1 MTYRDSALAPPLSD
15 RPPKLFGFALYLIG
29 TGCAGMG
36 VAQLGVLL
44 TIHGL
49 LGSSYGFVTRWGMA
63 IGELMV
69 FVGLAIAWRTTRPPR
84 RRFVAVATTL
94 WAAMSVI
101 DFDQERVRRALV
113 LESLRGVLA
122 PTAATFAGWAIALG
136 LLAIVVHAGGRAFA
150 ARTWATT
157 LGACLVIADA
167 WEQALPVVVP
177 MRSRYG
183 SDTTSYASVIALD
196 VIGLG
201 LVAGGLFAAG
211 RSILRGVTIGE
222 YVRAKSRRPRDDDDV
237 DAGDPWRAA
246 LRRGLPL
253 LADAGVAIA
262 GLATALATVIALARS
277 LRTTPRALTESAVA
291 GGQLVAMV
299 LLALALHRLGGFGQ
313 RAARFAYGALGSLV
327 LVVLLIVVARTR
339 PGTELGDVVPF
350 LGVAPPVLAAGALY
364 ASSTALGAYEAG
376 GATMSS
382 LRAHLRAMGVLLGLS
397 AVGAFLATQL
407 AETELRQ
414 VFDIASALAAAL
426 ALTFAIRGAND
437 ARRIEVA
444 LAHVTSSPNAS

>member
-29 TGCAGMG
+29 TGCAAMG

-44 TIHGL
+44 TVHGL
-49 LGSSYGFVTRWGMA
+49 FGTVYGFVTRWGMA
-63 IGELMV
+63 IGEVMV

-94 WAAMSVI
+94 WATMSVI

-113 LESLRGVLA
+113 LESIRGMLA

-183 SDTTSYASVIALD
+183 SDATSYVSVIALD
-196 VIGLG
+196 VIGLL

-222 YVRAKSRRPRDDDDV
+222 YLRAKSPRLRPDHDD
-237 DAGDPWRAA
+237 DAGDPSREV
-246 LRRGLPL
+246 LRRALPL

-262 GLATALATVIALARS
+262 GLAAALATVIALARS

-291 GGQLVAMV
+291 GGQLVAIV
-299 LLALALHRLGGFGQ
+299 LLALAVHRLGSVGQ
-313 RAARFAYGALGSLV
+313 RAARFVYGALGSLV
-327 LVVLLIVVARTR
+327 LVVVLIVVARTR

-364 ASSTALGAYEAG
+364 ASSTALGACDVGSA
-376 GATMSS
+376 AMSS
-382 LRAHLRAMGVLLGLS
+382 LRERLRSMAVLLGLS

-407 AETELRQ
+407 AETDTRRI
-414 VFDIASALAAAL
+414 FDVASALVSAL
-426 ALTFAIRGAND
+426 ALYFAIRAAND

-444 LAHVTSSPNAS
+444 LATPSKSALT